1 MSNVKAVTDGTFEH
15 EVLSQELPTL
25 VDFTADWCPPCRMLA
40 PIIDELSREFE
51 GRINFV
57 SFNTDEN
64 PAYTME
70 YDVYG
75 LPTLL
80 LFKGGEVAETMVGFQ
95 PKGDLKRR
103 LDAAIATTAEKV
115 S

>member
-1 MSNVKAVTDGTFEH
+1 MSNVKAVTDGTFQS

-40 PIIDELSREFE
+40 PIIDELSEEFA

-57 SFNTDEN
+57 SLNTDEN
-64 PAYTME
+64 PAYTMRYE
-70 YDVYG
+70 VYG
-75 LPTLL
+75 LPTLI
-80 LFKGGEVAETMVGFQ
+80 LFRGGEVAETLVGFR
-95 PKGDLKRR
+95 PKGDLRRR
-103 LDAAIATTAEKV
+103 LDAAIAGTPENV

>member
-1 MSNVKAVTDGTFEH
+1 VSNVKAVTDATFKD

-40 PIIDELSREFE
+40 PIIDELSEEFE
-51 GRINFV
+51 GRIKFV
-57 SFNTDEN
+57 SLNTDEN
-64 PAYTME
+64 PAYPME

-80 LFKGGEVAETMVGFQ
+80 LFRSGEVAETLVGFR

-103 LDAAIATTAEKV
+103 LEAAIATTAEKV
-115 S
+115 R